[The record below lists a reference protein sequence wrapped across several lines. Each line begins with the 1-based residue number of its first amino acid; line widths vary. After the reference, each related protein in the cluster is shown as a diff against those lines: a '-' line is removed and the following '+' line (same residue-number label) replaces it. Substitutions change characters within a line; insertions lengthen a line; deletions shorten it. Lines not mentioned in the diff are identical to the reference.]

1 LPGNG
6 AAAAH
11 QNLVANLLDDIYA
24 NCHSC
29 HPDDYQARAE
39 RFAAELG
46 VTPGSS
52 PTPMP
57 VPVGLVVGHPVVILP
72 PPCRTRQLLSLV
84 SGIRRPGLHHLI
96 PDRPHLDL
104 YSSQD
109 VRLSRRTIHKKGMAD
124 HISQIKTQEIM
135 YDNCFKAQDCRHQR

>member
-11 QNLVANLLDDIYA
+11 QNLVANPLDDIYT

-52 PTPMP
+52 PTPTP

-72 PPCRTRQLLSLV
+72 PPCRTRQLLF
-84 SGIRRPGLHHLI
+84 PGFWHSQAW
-96 PDRPHLDL
+96 PSPP
-104 YSSQD
+104 YS
-109 VRLSRRTIHKKGMAD
+109 
-124 HISQIKTQEIM
+124 
-135 YDNCFKAQDCRHQR
+135 